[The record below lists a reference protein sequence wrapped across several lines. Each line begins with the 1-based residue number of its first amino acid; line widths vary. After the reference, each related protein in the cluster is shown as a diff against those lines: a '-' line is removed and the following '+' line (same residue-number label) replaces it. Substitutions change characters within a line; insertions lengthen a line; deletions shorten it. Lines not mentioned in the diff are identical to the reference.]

1 MDEQPILTSEES
13 QPILYELFECNIQE
27 NGKLNN
33 NDDENFKSPL
43 GFFFSFLSTFTLL
56 IICIKANFLYKVKHN
71 PQGN

>member
-33 NDDENFKSPL
+33 NDDENFKPPL
-43 GFFFSFLSTFTLL
+43 GFFFFPFYIYITY
-56 IICIKANFLYKVKHN
+56 NLYKSKFSL
-71 PQGN
+71 